1 MKVMDANTAYL
12 YDDSLLANESIL
24 SAGNKKKY
32 DTFNNT
38 NEENLTIDVDATGGV
53 NSVTIYLMD
62 NSFFTINLL
71 KKGPLTGSQI
81 LFEFSLFTGGDFEI
95 INEMFSLW
103 MISPLLEILLG
114 GEDKPSE
121 VRDKWEILLKKYSWK
136 YKKYPKIDVPCLVI
150 RRNFLMPIHRE
161 VEILNYYEKNK
172 YKLYSFFVK
181 ILFMDAKDEYLR
193 GRYLVGKEN
202 ENELTQILVFLSEYE
217 VGTDKVN
224 QNILKELNKSLRPKH
239 HTSYS
244 SFFNDVSF
252 KKIKEVFNESHSF
265 ITNNSLSF
273 NKRDSPLPLMVS
285 FLNKVRTFL
294 TYGSVFYKCYLSK
307 ESIKYLKG
315 PVTKDSIFSK
325 ITHYL
330 PTTFYPVVVWVNI
343 HSLGIYEKKD
353 YNVIHTTSISNV
365 RWTVSPEIDN
375 HIQSVYL
382 FHDKGSSNF
391 TEIAGESAFL
401 LHLTLSIITT
411 TNNNNKNKLKH

>member
-1 MKVMDANTAYL
+1 MMDANTAYL
-12 YDDSLLANESIL
+12 YDDSSFISKNIL
-24 SAGNKKKY
+24 SSGNIKKNE
-32 DTFNNT
+32 TFNVT
-38 NEENLTIDVDATGGV
+38 NEENITTDVDATGGV

-71 KKGPLTGSQI
+71 RKGPLTGSQI
-81 LFEFSLFTGGDFEI
+81 LFEFSLFIGGRFKVV
-95 INEMFSLW
+95 NEMFSLW

-114 GEDKPSE
+114 GDDKPSE

-136 YKKYPKIDVPCLVI
+136 YKKYPKVDVPCLVI
-150 RRNFLMPIHRE
+150 RRNFLMSIYKE
-161 VEILNYYEKNK
+161 VEILNYYQKNK
-172 YKLYSFFVK
+172 YEIYSFFIK

-193 GRYLVGKEN
+193 GRYLVEKEN

-217 VGTDKVN
+217 VGTNKAN

-244 SFFNDVSF
+244 SFFHDVSF
-252 KKIKEVFNESHSF
+252 KKIKEVFNESYSF
-265 ITNNSLSF
+265 NTNTSLSF
-273 NKRDSPLPLMVS
+273 NKKDSPIPLMVS
-285 FLNKVRTFL
+285 FLDKVRTFS
-294 TYGSVFYKCYLSK
+294 TYGSIFYKCYLSK

-315 PVTKDSIFSK
+315 PVIKDTIFSK
-325 ITHYL
+325 ISQYL
-330 PTTFYPVVVWVNI
+330 PTTFHPVIVWVNT

-353 YNVIHTTSISNV
+353 YNVIHSTSISNV

-401 LHLTLSIITT
+401 LHLALSIITT
-411 TNNNNKNKLKH
+411 TNNNNNNKDKF